1 LINYNI
7 IIYNKNNMSNIS
19 NINNMNSIIN
29 NSLSEIK
36 YIFIYKE
43 FLLQKMKK
51 NRKIETKKTS
61 VSFHTICGDDC
72 ICGNNYQKL
81 LDNNCIYLK
90 NLKKL
95 K

>member
-1 LINYNI
+1 
-7 IIYNKNNMSNIS
+7 M
-19 NINNMNSIIN
+19 NNMNNMNIIIN

-36 YIFIYKE
+36 YIFVYKE
-43 FLLQKMKK
+43 FLLQKLKN
-51 NRKIETKKTS
+51 NRKIETKKAD

-81 LDNNCIYLK
+81 LDNNCINLK
-90 NLKKL
+90 NLKKM